1 MDWKQL
7 NFICI
12 LKDQIYEFDEI
23 PSFHTFKDPKVIYH
37 GIFGIGSKTAVTNL
51 CFTIMSEFIDVT

>member
-37 GIFGIGSKTAVTNL
+37 GIFGIGSKTASILLQISALLLYQNL
-51 CFTIMSEFIDVT
+51 

>member
-37 GIFGIGSKTAVTNL
+37 GISGIGSKTASILLQISALLLCQNL
-51 CFTIMSEFIDVT
+51 

>member
-23 PSFHTFKDPKVIYH
+23 PSFYH
-37 GIFGIGSKTAVTNL
+37 GIFGIGSKTASILLQISALLLYQNL
-51 CFTIMSEFIDVT
+51 